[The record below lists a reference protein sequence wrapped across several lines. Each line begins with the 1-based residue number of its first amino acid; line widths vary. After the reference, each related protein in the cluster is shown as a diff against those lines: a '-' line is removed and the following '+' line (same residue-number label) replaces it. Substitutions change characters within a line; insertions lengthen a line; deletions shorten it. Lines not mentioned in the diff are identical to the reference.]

1 MKDKVVFTFGRF
13 NPPTTGHEKLIE
25 KVAAVAKKEGADFM
39 VFPSHSQNAKKDPL
53 DFRTKVGFMK
63 KMFPKYSKNII
74 SNNNAKTAINVATLL
89 YEMGYK
95 ECAMVVGG
103 DRVTEFKTLLNKY
116 NGVEGR
122 HGLYDFKGGVEIHS
136 AGERDPDAEGVT
148 GMSASKMRAAAAAND
163 YESFS
168 KGLPPKFEKTNG
180 KKLFDAIKSAM
191 GIREELSQFLT
202 QESFREFISDPIVEL
217 IEDLDDYE
225 LFEFLMER
233 KTAQDKDVEDRDGT
247 QPKKYYAKDA
257 EGKEMSKATKKRRDA
272 HFKKHADKPDGDK
285 SSYKPAPGDAN
296 AKTKPSKH
304 TLKYKKMF
312 GEKVT
317 PKQIDD
323 LEKFADRMLAKFD
336 IDVTFTRHFV
346 DRMND
351 PRNNPEIKVAE
362 LQKFFK
368 KIQKKKGSQIKANPD
383 IEAVLKDMST
393 NLNLPVVINY
403 RDGEFEV
410 VHKTI
415 MRKKNFSTTSKELK
429 YEEVIVEYKLPRK
442 DFEKLKKGD
451 EVTVHFD
458 SSIKKGHKE
467 TLVVKGKSRSAKY
480 NVDKV
485 SLGSATDSRNRTKF
499 TLYSRKGGDATL
511 AWGDMGVSMTKFV
524 KEAVSPA
531 QQAAIAIAKK
541 ESGKYDKDGKKKEE
555 DCWPGFKQVGMKKK
569 NGKNVPNCVPED
581 FKMNPDREKEL
592 EKIAQDLPD
601 ADFKK
606 RYGDEWK
613 SVKMA
618 TAMNILKKKLGYQT
632 ESISGA
638 ENQPFVSK
646 AGAGEWGSKKLR
658 DTYMR
663 DTPFQEKLMTP
674 RQSAYIQALDQLDK
688 LIASKGKRHSLK
700 YYVATIAKSYS
711 GIDPKELEK
720 MYRER

>member
-1 MKDKVVFTFGRF
+1 
-13 NPPTTGHEKLIE
+13 
-25 KVAAVAKKEGADFM
+25 
-39 VFPSHSQNAKKDPL
+39 
-53 DFRTKVGFMK
+53 
-63 KMFPKYSKNII
+63 
-74 SNNNAKTAINVATLL
+74 
-89 YEMGYK
+89 
-95 ECAMVVGG
+95 
-103 DRVTEFKTLLNKY
+103 
-116 NGVEGR
+116 
-122 HGLYDFKGGVEIHS
+122 
-136 AGERDPDAEGVT
+136 
-148 GMSASKMRAAAAAND
+148 
-163 YESFS
+163 
-168 KGLPPKFEKTNG
+168 
-180 KKLFDAIKSAM
+180 
-191 GIREELSQFLT
+191 
-202 QESFREFISDPIVEL
+202 
-217 IEDLDDYE
+217 
-225 LFEFLMER
+225 
-233 KTAQDKDVEDRDGT
+233 
-247 QPKKYYAKDA
+247 
-257 EGKEMSKATKKRRDA
+257 
-272 HFKKHADKPDGDK
+272 
-285 SSYKPAPGDAN
+285 
-296 AKTKPSKH
+296 
-304 TLKYKKMF
+304 
-312 GEKVT
+312 
-317 PKQIDD
+317 
-323 LEKFADRMLAKFD
+323 
-336 IDVTFTRHFV
+336 
-346 DRMND
+346 MND

-383 IEAVLKDMST
+383 IEVVLKDMST

-403 RDGEFEV
+403 SDGEFEV

-429 YEEVIVEYKLPRK
+429 Y
-442 DFEKLKKGD
+442 
-451 EVTVHFD
+451 
-458 SSIKKGHKE
+458 
-467 TLVVKGKSRSAKY
+467 
-480 NVDKV
+480 
-485 SLGSATDSRNRTKF
+485 
-499 TLYSRKGGDATL
+499 
-511 AWGDMGVSMTKFV
+511 
-524 KEAVSPA
+524 EAVSPA

-700 YYVATIAKSYS
+700 YYVATVAKSYS